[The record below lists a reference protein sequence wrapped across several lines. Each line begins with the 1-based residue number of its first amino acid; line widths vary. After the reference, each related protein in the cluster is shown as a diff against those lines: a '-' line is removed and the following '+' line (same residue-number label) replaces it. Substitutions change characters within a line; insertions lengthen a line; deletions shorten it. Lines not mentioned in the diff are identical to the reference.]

1 MVRRLGRGV
10 AGAAVLIGAITVL
23 ARITGFVKQLVFARA
38 VGTNCVAAAY
48 YTANLVPNIVFE
60 VVVGGA
66 LAGMVVPVLA
76 GAAAR
81 ATAEARDRVSR
92 IASALLT
99 WVLVLLIPVAVLTTA
114 VAGPVAWLLVS
125 GDIPGCAPDEVIAL
139 ATRMLVVFAP
149 QIPLYGI
156 AVVLY
161 GVLQAHHRFAAPALA
176 PLVSSL
182 VVIVAYLSYLPLG
195 GGGADPA
202 AVPRPAELALS
213 IGTTLGVLSLAL
225 TVIGPAARL
234 RLRWRPTLRFPDG
247 VAGQVR
253 RLAVAGLSALLAQQ
267 AASAIV
273 IPLAN
278 RLIGGGALAAYGY
291 ALAIYQ
297 VPYAV
302 LAVPIATGAFP
313 TLSARAAQGDHAG
326 FAALSAQT
334 TRAVVLVSGLAA
346 GALAGA
352 AAPIAQV
359 FLAQAQ
365 TDVLPAEF
373 ARAVALFAP
382 GLVGYG
388 LMAHLSRV
396 LYAIGAGRA
405 AAWGTVTGWFTVIA
419 AQIVLAAVLPPEWR
433 LGGLALGQTVGVTV
447 GGAAL
452 LIAVLRARGAAAAH
466 GLPRALL
473 AALLGGVCGFLAGSW
488 VAALPGETGPW
499 AGVAVTALAGA
510 AALTAGLLAAAVAA
524 QRDLA
529 AVLASARRGRR
540 LPEREPVDTGDGR

>member
-1 MVRRLGRGV
+1 
-10 AGAAVLIGAITVL
+10 
-23 ARITGFVKQLVFARA
+23 
-38 VGTNCVAAAY
+38 
-48 YTANLVPNIVFE
+48 
-60 VVVGGA
+60 
-66 LAGMVVPVLA
+66 
-76 GAAAR
+76 
-81 ATAEARDRVSR
+81 
-92 IASALLT
+92 
-99 WVLVLLIPVAVLTTA
+99 
-114 VAGPVAWLLVS
+114 

-253 RLAVAGLSALLAQQ
+253 RLALAG
-267 AASAIV
+267 
-273 IPLAN
+273 
-278 RLIGGGALAAYGY
+278 
-291 ALAIYQ
+291 
-297 VPYAV
+297 
-302 LAVPIATGAFP
+302 PIATGACP
-313 TLSARAAQGDHAG
+313 TLAARAAQGDRAG

-334 TRAVVLVSGLAA
+334 TRAVVLVPGLAA

-382 GLVGYG
+382 GLV
-388 LMAHLSRV
+388 
-396 LYAIGAGRA
+396 
-405 AAWGTVTGWFTVIA
+405 
-419 AQIVLAAVLPPEWR
+419 
-433 LGGLALGQTVGVTV
+433 
-447 GGAAL
+447 
-452 LIAVLRARGAAAAH
+452 
-466 GLPRALL
+466 
-473 AALLGGVCGFLAGSW
+473 
-488 VAALPGETGPW
+488 
-499 AGVAVTALAGA
+499 
-510 AALTAGLLAAAVAA
+510 
-524 QRDLA
+524 
-529 AVLASARRGRR
+529 
-540 LPEREPVDTGDGR
+540 